1 MYWQRHLRSASLS
14 DLLSH
19 GCTHITDKTETHVH
33 VFLTLLLHH
42 GAKMSILPLVFLL
55 VDNDG
60 IIWFNLE
67 GCFY

>member
-1 MYWQRHLRSASLS
+1 MYWQRHLGSESLS
-14 DLLSH
+14 DLPVVAS
-19 GCTHITDKTETHVH
+19 HITDKTEVHVH

-42 GAKMSILPLVFLL
+42 GAKMSVLPLVFLL

-67 GCFY
+67 SCFS